1 MAKIT
6 LSNIYHYIIGNIRY
20 SLYYSS
26 LKNLIPSYIR
36 EQIDFRI
43 SVMNKE
49 CYNTGSCIKC
59 GCKTTAL
66 QMASKPCEGDC
77 YPPLLSKS
85 RWDTFKRIGYIYIM
99 SNGILWELVK
109 RRNHIF
115 IKKDSETVNIGV
127 CSK

>member
-1 MAKIT
+1 MARIT

-26 LKNLIPSYIR
+26 FKNLIPSYIR

-49 CYNTGSCIKC
+49 CYNAGSCIKC

-66 QMASKPCEGDC
+66 QMASKVCEGDC
-77 YPPLLSKS
+77 YPPMLSKNK
-85 RWDTFKRIGYIYIM
+85 WNTFKNSGYTYIR
-99 SNGILWELVK
+99 SKGILWELVK
-109 RRNHIF
+109 KKNTIY
-115 IKKDSETVNIGV
+115 IKKDSEVVNIGT

>member
-1 MAKIT
+1 MTKIT
-6 LSNIYHYIIGNIRY
+6 LSNIYHYLIGNIRY

-26 LKNLIPSYIR
+26 FKKLIPSYIR

-59 GCKTTAL
+59 GCRTTAL
-66 QMASKPCEGDC
+66 QMASKVCEGDC
-77 YPPLLSKS
+77 YPPMLSSK
-85 RWDTFKRIGYIYIM
+85 
-99 SNGILWELVK
+99 GILWEL
-109 RRNHIF
+109 
-115 IKKDSETVNIGV
+115 IKKRNIIYIKKNSEVVNIGT